1 MLLSIVTAYSTGLLI
16 ARRPFLL
23 GSSLISLAAD
33 DPKLSLSADDPKL
46 SDSGN
51 ELLRLQQEDED
62 EQALIANTPSTRLL
76 RYYGPIDSKSL
87 LSLNSILCNMAEESN
102 EAIHLHIQSGGG
114 ELIPAL
120 YTSDLITS
128 LPLEVHTYVDGLCA
142 SAATLLAVA
151 GNVRH
156 MSKNSIYLIHQL
168 STVHAGKYDDL
179 TQALK
184 NSEIL
189 MENLINIY
197 LKHTNL
203 KRSELDQLLSR
214 DKYLDAQTCLKYG
227 LIDVID

>member
-1 MLLSIVTAYSTGLLI
+1 M
-16 ARRPFLL
+16 
-23 GSSLISLAAD
+23 SLAAD
-33 DPKLSLSADDPKL
+33 DRKLSASMGQDF
-46 SDSGN
+46 
-51 ELLRLQQEDED
+51 LRMEQEEGG
-62 EQALIANTPSTRLL
+62 EQALIASTPSTRRL
-76 RYYGPIDSKSL
+76 RYYGSIDSKSL
-87 LSLNSILCNMAEESN
+87 LSLNSILCNMVEESN
-102 EAIHLHIQSGGG
+102 EPIHLHIQSEGG

-128 LPLEVHTYVDGLCA
+128 LPVEVHTYVDGLCA

-156 MSKNSIYLIHQL
+156 MSKNSIFLIHQL
-168 STVHAGKYDDL
+168 STVHSGKYDDL

-184 NSEIL
+184 NSEVL

-214 DKYLDAQTCLKYG
+214 DKYLNAQTCLKYG

>member
-1 MLLSIVTAYSTGLLI
+1 MLLLLSIVTGVLI
-16 ARRPFLL
+16 GRRPFLL
-23 GSSLISLAAD
+23 GSGLISLGAND
-33 DPKLSLSADDPKL
+33 LQLSAS
-46 SDSGN
+46 SDSSASNG
-51 ELLRLQQEDED
+51 RLQQEEDD
-62 EQALIANTPSTRLL
+62 EQALIANTPSTRRV

-87 LSLNSILCNMAEESN
+87 LSLNSVLCNMAEESN
-102 EAIHLHIQSGGG
+102 EPIHLHIQSAGG

-151 GNVRH
+151 GKVRH
-156 MSKNSIYLIHQL
+156 MTGNSIYLIHQL
-168 STVHAGKYDDL
+168 STAHSGKYNDL

-203 KRSELDQLLSR
+203 KRPELDQLLSQ
-214 DKYLDAQTCLKYG
+214 DKYLNAHTCLKYG